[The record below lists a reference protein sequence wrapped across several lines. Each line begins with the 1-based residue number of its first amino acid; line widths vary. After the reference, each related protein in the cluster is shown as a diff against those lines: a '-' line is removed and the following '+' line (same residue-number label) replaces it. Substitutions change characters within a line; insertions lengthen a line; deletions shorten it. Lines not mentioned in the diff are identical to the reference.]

1 MRDIRQ
7 CHKCQ
12 MVVCYWDDYSV
23 AFLLKQVSSETFFDI
38 CCSLTWN
45 RDQRQHS
52 SVAVVCQSYSICQT
66 LYSVVKL
73 LMCMCKH
80 NFS

>member
-1 MRDIRQ
+1 VRDICQ
-7 CHKCQ
+7 CYKCQ
-12 MVVCYWDDYSV
+12 MVVCYRDDYSL

-45 RDQRQHS
+45 TDQCQRS
-52 SVAVVCQSYSICQT
+52 SVAIVSQFYSIYKT
-66 LYSVVKL
+66 FHSVVKL